1 VTPARR
7 GPKADQWLGRAAL
20 ATALVFAVNGFLLAS
35 WVSRLPATR
44 DRLGASAAEL
54 GLALLTPG
62 FGSLLSMPFSG
73 RWCRRFGSRVVIAT
87 TTVAASLALV
97 ALAVV
102 PTLVALGLT
111 LFVWGSFYGSW
122 DVAMNVH
129 GSAVEQRA
137 GREWMPRY
145 HACWSVGG
153 IAGAACG
160 ALAAQVGMP
169 LILHFSIV
177 AVLCTA
183 LVMVALRSF
192 IEDRTQ
198 APEPALTPA
207 AAPTPG
213 AAAPLDPAP
222 GAALDPSLGAALDR
236 GLGAALDRG
245 LGAALD
251 PGAPQPPDPVP
262 GPPEG
267 ESSPRR
273 EVVAADIH
281 SPPGERGRGLAG
293 ERGRRRSRERGREP
307 GRERGREPGR
317 GRVLTGR
324 LLLVG
329 VVTLCATTLEGA
341 AADWLALYLTDDR
354 GATASL
360 AAAGYAVFAVA
371 MAGGRFSGTVV
382 AERLGRHGAVRVGG
396 LVSFVGV
403 LVTVLG
409 PGLVSVYVGAAL
421 WALGVCLVFPA
432 AVSAG
437 GEAPERPADAIAAVT
452 TIGYGGFLVG
462 PPLIGLLAEQVGLG
476 RALLVLLVLAGG
488 IAALAPAVRSRRPP
502 AGPVGR
508 AGGPGLSSPDGVP
521 APPLYRE

>member
-1 VTPARR
+1 VPPSDRRTTQSVPRIPPAHRGTTQAVPRTSPGRR
-7 GPKADQWLGRAAL
+7 GGAAGRRLGRAAL
-20 ATALVFAVNGFLLAS
+20 ATAVVFAVNGFLLAS
-35 WVSRLPATR
+35 WVARLPATR
-44 DRLGASAAEL
+44 DRLGASVAEL
-54 GLALLTPG
+54 GLVLLAPG

-73 RWCRRFGSRVVIAT
+73 RWCRRFGSRAVVAA
-87 TTVAASLALV
+87 TTVAASAALV
-97 ALAVV
+97 ALALV

-153 IAGAACG
+153 IAGAGCG
-160 ALAAQVGMP
+160 ALAAHAELP
-169 LILHFSIV
+169 LAVHFGAV
-177 AVLCTA
+177 AVLCTV

-192 IEDRTQ
+192 IEDRSEI
-198 APEPALTPA
+198 PEPTPA
-207 AAPTPG
+207 GGGSVAAP
-213 AAAPLDPAP
+213 A
-222 GAALDPSLGAALDR
+222 LGAAV
-236 GLGAALDRG
+236 APE
-245 LGAALD
+245 
-251 PGAPQPPDPVP
+251 PGAPQPPGPVP

-267 ESSPRR
+267 ESSRPR
-273 EVVAADIH
+273 ETVGAGIH
-281 SPPGERGRGLAG
+281 SPPGERGPAG
-293 ERGRRRSRERGREP
+293 ATTPTRP
-307 GRERGREPGR
+307 
-317 GRVLTGR
+317 RVLTGR

-341 AADWLALYLTDDR
+341 AADWLALYLTDER

-371 MAGGRFSGTVV
+371 MAGGRFSGTAV
-382 AERLGRHGAVRVGG
+382 AERLGRHGAVRAGG
-396 LVSFVGV
+396 LVSLAG
-403 LVTVLG
+403 LLLTVFG
-409 PGLVSVYVGAAL
+409 PGLASAYMGAAL

-452 TIGYGGFLVG
+452 TIGYGGFLLG

-488 IAALAPAVRSRRPP
+488 IAALAPAVRSRRPTP
-502 AGPVGR
+502 AAVPGTSNASQESECNRTVRPTG
-508 AGGPGLSSPDGVP
+508 GSGSGPGSTSGVG
-521 APPLYRE
+521 

>member
-1 VTPARR
+1 MTPARR
-7 GPKADQWLGRAAL
+7 GPTADQRLGRAAL

-73 RWCRRFGSRVVIAT
+73 RWCRRFGSRAVIAT

-169 LILHFSIV
+169 LALHFSIV

-192 IEDRTQ
+192 IEDRTE
-198 APEPALTPA
+198 AAELAPA
-207 AAPTPG
+207 AAAAVPTPEASATLDPTPG
-213 AAAPLDPAP
+213 TAV
-222 GAALDPSLGAALDR
+222 ALDR
-236 GLGAALDRG
+236 GT
-245 LGAALD
+245 
-251 PGAPQPPDPVP
+251 PQPPDPVP

-267 ESSPRR
+267 ESSPWPG
-273 EVVAADIH
+273 VAAADVH
-281 SPPGERGRGLAG
+281 SPRRERGRGAGGGRGRRLGGGRGRRLGREGGREPAG
-293 ERGRRRSRERGREP
+293 ERGREP
-307 GRERGREPGR
+307 AR

-341 AADWLALYLTDDR
+341 AADWLALYLTDER
-354 GATASL
+354 AATASL

-382 AERLGRHGAVRVGG
+382 AERLGRDGAVRVGG

-452 TIGYGGFLVG
+452 TIGYGGFLIG

-488 IAALAPAVRSRRPP
+488 IAALAPAVRSRRPS
-502 AGPVGR
+502 AGLVGR
-508 AGGPGLSSPDGVP
+508 GGEPGLASSDSVQ
-521 APPLYRE
+521 APPLRRD

>member
-1 VTPARR
+1 VIPARR
-7 GPKADQWLGRAAL
+7 GARAEQRLGRAAL

-44 DRLGASAAEL
+44 DRLGASVAEL
-54 GLALLTPG
+54 GLVLLAPG

-73 RWCRRFGSRVVIAT
+73 RWCRRFGSRVVIAA
-87 TTVAASLALV
+87 TTVAASVALA

-102 PTLVALGLT
+102 PTSFTLGLA

-153 IAGAACG
+153 IAGAGCG
-160 ALAAQVGMP
+160 ALAAQAAMP
-169 LILHFSIV
+169 LPLHFSAV

-183 LVMVALRSF
+183 LVMVALRAF
-192 IEDRTQ
+192 IEDRTV
-198 APEPALTPA
+198 APARGALGTLEPAL
-207 AAPTPG
+207 
-213 AAAPLDPAP
+213 
-222 GAALDPSLGAALDR
+222 
-236 GLGAALDRG
+236 
-245 LGAALD
+245 
-251 PGAPQPPDPVP
+251 PVP

-267 ESSPRR
+267 ESSPPREEAAEGIHNPRR
-273 EVVAADIH
+273 
-281 SPPGERGRGLAG
+281 
-293 ERGRRRSRERGREP
+293 RGRRRLP
-307 GRERGREPGR
+307 GRVHSPGP
-317 GRVLTGR
+317 RVLTGR

-341 AADWLALYLTDDR
+341 AADWLALYLTDER
-354 GATASL
+354 GATQSL

-371 MAGGRFSGTVV
+371 MAGGRFSGTAV
-382 AERLGRHGAVRVGG
+382 AERLGRDGAVRAGG
-396 LVSFVGV
+396 VVSFVGV
-403 LVTVLG
+403 LLTVLG
-409 PGLVSVYVGAAL
+409 PGLVSVYLGAAL

-452 TIGYGGFLVG
+452 TIGYGGFLLG

-488 IAALAPAVRSRRPP
+488 IATLAPAVRSRRSR
-502 AGPVGR
+502 AAPVG
-508 AGGPGLSSPDGVP
+508 
-521 APPLYRE
+521 

>member
-1 VTPARR
+1 MIRARR
-7 GPKADQWLGRAAL
+7 GPAAEPRLRRAAL

-54 GLALLTPG
+54 GLVLLAPG
-62 FGSLLSMPFSG
+62 IGSLLSMPFSG
-73 RWCRRFGSRVVIAT
+73 RWCRRFGSRLVVAA
-87 TTVAASLALV
+87 TTVAACTALV

-153 IAGAACG
+153 IAGAGCG
-160 ALAAQVGMP
+160 ALAAHAGIP
-169 LILHFSIV
+169 LAVHFGAV
-177 AVLCTA
+177 AVLCTV

-192 IEDRTQ
+192 IEDRSPQ
-198 APEPALTPA
+198 PERV
-207 AAPTPG
+207 G
-213 AAAPLDPAP
+213 AAFH
-222 GAALDPSLGAALDR
+222 
-236 GLGAALDRG
+236 
-245 LGAALD
+245 
-251 PGAPQPPDPVP
+251 
-262 GPPEG
+262 
-267 ESSPRR
+267 SPREGPKQVR
-273 EVVAADIH
+273 DR
-281 SPPGERGRGLAG
+281 P
-293 ERGRRRSRERGREP
+293 
-307 GRERGREPGR
+307 
-317 GRVLTGR
+317 RVLTGR

-341 AADWLALYLTDDR
+341 AADWLALYLTDER

-371 MAGGRFSGTVV
+371 MAGGRFSGTTV
-382 AERLGRHGAVRVGG
+382 AERLGRHGAVRAGG
-396 LVSFVGV
+396 LVSFAGV
-403 LVTVLG
+403 LLTVLG
-409 PGLVSVYVGAAL
+409 PGLVSAYVGAAL

-437 GEAPERPADAIAAVT
+437 GESPERPADAIAAVT
-452 TIGYGGFLVG
+452 TIGYGGFLLG
-462 PPLIGLLAEQVGLG
+462 PPLIGLLAEQAGLG

-488 IAALAPAVRSRRPP
+488 ITALAPAVRSRRATP
-502 AGPVGR
+502 ATVPGP
-508 AGGPGLSSPDGVP
+508 
-521 APPLYRE
+521 

>member
-1 VTPARR
+1 VTQARQGAAAGR
-7 GPKADQWLGRAAL
+7 RLRRAAL

-54 GLALLTPG
+54 GLALLAPG

-73 RWCRRFGSRVVIAT
+73 RWCRRFGSRAVIAA
-87 TTVAASLALV
+87 TTVVASVTLA

-153 IAGAACG
+153 IAGAGCG
-160 ALAAQVGMP
+160 ALAAHAGNP
-169 LILHFSIV
+169 LAVHFGAV
-177 AVLCTA
+177 AVLCTV

-192 IEDRTQ
+192 IEDRSPQ
-198 APEPALTPA
+198 PERV
-207 AAPTPG
+207 G
-213 AAAPLDPAP
+213 AAFH
-222 GAALDPSLGAALDR
+222 
-236 GLGAALDRG
+236 
-245 LGAALD
+245 
-251 PGAPQPPDPVP
+251 
-262 GPPEG
+262 
-267 ESSPRR
+267 SPREGPKQVR
-273 EVVAADIH
+273 DR
-281 SPPGERGRGLAG
+281 P
-293 ERGRRRSRERGREP
+293 
-307 GRERGREPGR
+307 
-317 GRVLTGR
+317 RVLTGR

-341 AADWLALYLTDDR
+341 AADWLALYLTDER

-371 MAGGRFSGTVV
+371 MAGGRFSGTTV
-382 AERLGRHGAVRVGG
+382 AERLGRHGAVRAGG
-396 LVSFVGV
+396 LVSFAGV
-403 LVTVLG
+403 LLTVLG
-409 PGLVSVYVGAAL
+409 PGLVSAYVGAAL

-437 GEAPERPADAIAAVT
+437 GESPERPADAIAAVT
-452 TIGYGGFLVG
+452 TIGYGGFLLG
-462 PPLIGLLAEQVGLG
+462 PPLIGLLAEQAGLG

-488 IAALAPAVRSRRPP
+488 ITALAPAVRSRRATP
-502 AGPVGR
+502 ATVPGP
-508 AGGPGLSSPDGVP
+508 
-521 APPLYRE
+521 

>member
-1 VTPARR
+1 VTQARQGAAAGR
-7 GPKADQWLGRAAL
+7 RLRRAAL

-54 GLALLTPG
+54 GLALLAPG

-73 RWCRRFGSRVVIAT
+73 RWCRRFGSRAVIAA
-87 TTVAASLALV
+87 TTVVASVTLA

-153 IAGAACG
+153 IAGAGCG
-160 ALAAQVGMP
+160 ALAAHAGIP
-169 LILHFSIV
+169 LAVHFGAV
-177 AVLCTA
+177 AVLCTV

-192 IEDRTQ
+192 IEDRSPQ
-198 APEPALTPA
+198 PERV
-207 AAPTPG
+207 G
-213 AAAPLDPAP
+213 AAFH
-222 GAALDPSLGAALDR
+222 
-236 GLGAALDRG
+236 
-245 LGAALD
+245 
-251 PGAPQPPDPVP
+251 
-262 GPPEG
+262 
-267 ESSPRR
+267 SPREGPKQVR
-273 EVVAADIH
+273 DR
-281 SPPGERGRGLAG
+281 P
-293 ERGRRRSRERGREP
+293 
-307 GRERGREPGR
+307 
-317 GRVLTGR
+317 RVLTGR

-341 AADWLALYLTDDR
+341 AADWLALYLTDER

-371 MAGGRFSGTVV
+371 MAGGRFSGTTV
-382 AERLGRHGAVRVGG
+382 AERLGRHGAVRAGG
-396 LVSFVGV
+396 LVSFAGV
-403 LVTVLG
+403 LLTVLG
-409 PGLVSVYVGAAL
+409 PGLVSAYVGAAL
-421 WALGVCLVFPA
+421 WAHGVCLVFPA

-437 GEAPERPADAIAAVT
+437 GESPERPADAIAAVT
-452 TIGYGGFLVG
+452 TIGYGGFLLG
-462 PPLIGLLAEQVGLG
+462 PPLIGLLAEQAGLG

-488 IAALAPAVRSRRPP
+488 ITALAPAVRSRRATP
-502 AGPVGR
+502 ATVPGP
-508 AGGPGLSSPDGVP
+508 
-521 APPLYRE
+521 

>member
-1 VTPARR
+1 VIPARR
-7 GPKADQWLGRAAL
+7 DARAGQRLGRAAL

-44 DRLGASAAEL
+44 DRLGASVAEL
-54 GLALLTPG
+54 GLVLLAPG

-73 RWCRRFGSRVVIAT
+73 RWCHRFGSRVVIAA
-87 TTVAASLALV
+87 TTVAASVALV

-102 PTLVALGLT
+102 PTSFTLGLA

-153 IAGAACG
+153 IAGAGCG
-160 ALAAQVGMP
+160 ALAAQAGMP
-169 LILHFSIV
+169 LTLHFSGV
-177 AVLCTA
+177 AVLCTG
-183 LVMVALRSF
+183 LVMVALRAF
-192 IEDRTQ
+192 IEDRTEVPARG
-198 APEPALTPA
+198 APGTLEPAL
-207 AAPTPG
+207 
-213 AAAPLDPAP
+213 
-222 GAALDPSLGAALDR
+222 
-236 GLGAALDRG
+236 
-245 LGAALD
+245 
-251 PGAPQPPDPVP
+251 PVP

-267 ESSPRR
+267 ESSPPR
-273 EVVAADIH
+273 EAVAAGVHNPRRRRRRRLPGRVH
-281 SPPGERGRGLAG
+281 SPGP
-293 ERGRRRSRERGREP
+293 
-307 GRERGREPGR
+307 
-317 GRVLTGR
+317 RVLTGR

-329 VVTLCATTLEGA
+329 AVTLCATTLEGA
-341 AADWLALYLTDDR
+341 AADWLALYLTDER
-354 GATASL
+354 GATQSL

-371 MAGGRFSGTVV
+371 MAGGRFSGTAV
-382 AERLGRHGAVRVGG
+382 AERLGRDGAVRVGG
-396 LVSFVGV
+396 VVSFVGV
-403 LVTVLG
+403 LLTVLG
-409 PGLVSVYVGAAL
+409 PGLVSVYLGAAL

-452 TIGYGGFLVG
+452 TIGYGGFLLG

-488 IAALAPAVRSRRPP
+488 IATLAPAVRSRRSR
-502 AGPVGR
+502 AAPVG
-508 AGGPGLSSPDGVP
+508 
-521 APPLYRE
+521 

>member
-1 VTPARR
+1 VTQARQGAAAGR
-7 GPKADQWLGRAAL
+7 RLRRAAL

-54 GLALLTPG
+54 GLALLAPG

-73 RWCRRFGSRVVIAT
+73 RWCRRFGSRAVIAA
-87 TTVAASLALV
+87 TTVVASVTLA

-153 IAGAACG
+153 IAGAGCG
-160 ALAAQVGMP
+160 ALAAHAGIP
-169 LILHFSIV
+169 LAVHFGAV
-177 AVLCTA
+177 AVLCTV

-192 IEDRTQ
+192 IEDRSPQ
-198 APEPALTPA
+198 PERV
-207 AAPTPG
+207 G
-213 AAAPLDPAP
+213 AAFH
-222 GAALDPSLGAALDR
+222 
-236 GLGAALDRG
+236 
-245 LGAALD
+245 
-251 PGAPQPPDPVP
+251 
-262 GPPEG
+262 
-267 ESSPRR
+267 SPREGPKQVR
-273 EVVAADIH
+273 DR
-281 SPPGERGRGLAG
+281 P
-293 ERGRRRSRERGREP
+293 
-307 GRERGREPGR
+307 
-317 GRVLTGR
+317 RVLTGR

-341 AADWLALYLTDDR
+341 AADWLALYLTDER

-371 MAGGRFSGTVV
+371 MAGGRFSGTTV
-382 AERLGRHGAVRVGG
+382 AERLGRHGAVRAGG
-396 LVSFVGV
+396 LVSFAGV
-403 LVTVLG
+403 LLTVLG
-409 PGLVSVYVGAAL
+409 PGLVSAYVGAAL

-452 TIGYGGFLVG
+452 TIGYGGFLLG

-488 IAALAPAVRSRRPP
+488 IATLAPAVRSRRSR
-502 AGPVGR
+502 AAPVG
-508 AGGPGLSSPDGVP
+508 
-521 APPLYRE
+521 